1 MDGNLFV
8 SDESYVSQIKNAVR
22 TAQATA
28 AFNKDSLNYYMLKN
42 TLDTIGDFSGIE
54 EVDGY
59 Q

>member
-1 MDGNLFV
+1 MSLMF
-8 SDESYVSQIKNAVR
+8 SQIKNAVR

-28 AFNKDSLNYYMLKN
+28 AFNKDSLNYHMLKN